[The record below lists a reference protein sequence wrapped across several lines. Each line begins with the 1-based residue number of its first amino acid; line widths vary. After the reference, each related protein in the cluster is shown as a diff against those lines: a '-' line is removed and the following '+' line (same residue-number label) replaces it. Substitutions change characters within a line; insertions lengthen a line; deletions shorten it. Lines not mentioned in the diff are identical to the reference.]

1 VGTLLPLW
9 NLTLRELHLLER
21 ASEFVFVNQRTGQ
34 PYTKI
39 NGTLSTACRQA
50 GVPRFTTHALRNL
63 AISLWQFHLKDP
75 VKTARLLGTT
85 IENVTRYAMAEAW
98 ATSAS
103 TAIDTEI
110 MSVLKT
116 MTSSDLNHDLEKIHI
131 PKQPSKPLK
140 TSGLRC

>member
-1 VGTLLPLW
+1 MPEIIGGDH
-9 NLTLRELHLLER
+9 RELHLLER
-21 ASEFVFVNQRTGQ
+21 TSEFLFVNQRTGK

-39 NGTLSTACRQA
+39 NGTLSTACRRA
-50 GVPRFTTHALRNL
+50 GVLRFTTHALRNL

-98 ATSAS
+98 AISAS
-103 TAIDTEI
+103 TAIDTEF
-110 MSVLKT
+110 MSMLET
-116 MTSSDLNHDLEKIHI
+116 MTQCNFDHDLEKIHI
-131 PKQPSKPLK
+131 PKQSSKPLK